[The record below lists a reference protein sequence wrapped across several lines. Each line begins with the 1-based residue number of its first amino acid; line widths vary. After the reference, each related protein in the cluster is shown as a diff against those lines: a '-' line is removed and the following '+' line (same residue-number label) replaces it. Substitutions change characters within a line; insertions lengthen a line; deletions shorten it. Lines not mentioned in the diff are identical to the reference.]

1 MAYFIFN
8 PQTNELED
16 SDNPTPIRQNLGQ
29 RFLAGGGRVG
39 FQDGTEILP
48 PTQREFPGK
57 KFYQVKD
64 PTYSEGRKRI
74 KTPEYEAWL
83 KTQIRGGETEVVN
96 LYKKLQK
103 LLDRN
108 PTVTEMQ
115 SYSKGGHM
123 SLDKIYKYTKKNNL
137 ELSQPR
143 KRHGTKAEQEASAIK
158 KRTNI
163 LKDTSSTYTERLI
176 SGNKKVNLH
185 HMNSKRFNVNLNNLA
200 YVPANVNSG
209 ALMKADN
216 TIEGLYD
223 QREKILAERKPGW
236 ENKLKDINAKGEKV
250 LNKLPQSA
258 RGLINFQIVEAAPSS
273 PNGLKISNKGIDWT
287 LSIGA
292 GEGEMGKINFN
303 ELTKDQRNKIV
314 SIAKNKFKYAAPSGA
329 ATAAGTAGG
338 MGVALGAV
346 AAGAEHQAGKPWYDV
361 FVNLPIEFASF
372 GMIPATEIS
381 QQLRMRG
388 DLKDKGLSLAE
399 RNKKMALYNRG
410 KSQEA
415 IDKDEVG
422 LESYALSGLKEG
434 ETMNQ
439 AKAVRGDEDIE
450 LMARKIERGY
460 NPNTG
465 KWESER
471 FVDAVEFA
479 QGGIVPR
486 YEYRDGSM
494 LGDAR
499 GWENM
504 LDESDPATMAKLEAL
519 KVLQDQTTA
528 EERDK
533 AHENR
538 FLHRS
543 DSYYTDQEESFIPHY
558 VQDVAKTTFGTDAG
572 RKYFGSKVLEG
583 GLEGT
588 QWLLMQIPHMLKEMH
603 YAGLLNPLAYNDL
616 QQKMKDNNFSWM
628 DLLYEPTAGEK
639 LGLNKYQQQKL
650 EELREQAEAE
660 GKPGIPQGVE
670 TLGTTG
676 ELGAA
681 FADPFL
687 MYGAYRK
694 FAPAFKGTQAK
705 IKGSQIEE
713 QVDMGKRD
721 TLKTLGTGGLMVAL
735 AKIFPGIFKG
745 GKAKVASKVAKTNYV
760 KQFGNVQGMPDWFPS
775 FMLKATQKGKLK
787 SLPDS
792 DYIEPMVYELMLPVK
807 IRLGKGKI
815 KTKEVP
821 VIVTQN
827 PRDGTMTVNWTGTDN
842 YGDDIKRS
850 ITYKPG
856 ETGTQNYAA
865 DEYGRGVSK
874 EEVVIQDPEFEYV
887 EPDYSS
893 QGFEDTSPDS
903 ASFLDIHDE
912 ADEIVE
918 AMEEFVKG
926 ADDKFKKKAAD
937 EFRLYNQT
945 DEHLGDAT
953 GHQTQDGDW
962 VGHEDNMPFPSY
974 DKEVKD
980 VYKPGWNRKKK
991 AMGGV
996 ASGPPPLSGPLPQ
1009 GLPSLQPGDIY
1020 NEWIR

>member
-16 SDNPTPIRQNLGQ
+16 SDNPTPIRENLGQ

-388 DLKDKGLSLAE
+388 DLKDKGLL
-399 RNKKMALYNRG
+399 
-410 KSQEA
+410 
-415 IDKDEVG
+415 
-422 LESYALSGLKEG
+422 
-434 ETMNQ
+434 
-439 AKAVRGDEDIE
+439 
-450 LMARKIERGY
+450 
-460 NPNTG
+460 
-465 KWESER
+465 
-471 FVDAVEFA
+471 
-479 QGGIVPR
+479 
-486 YEYRDGSM
+486 
-494 LGDAR
+494 
-499 GWENM
+499 
-504 LDESDPATMAKLEAL
+504 
-519 KVLQDQTTA
+519 
-528 EERDK
+528 
-533 AHENR
+533 
-538 FLHRS
+538 
-543 DSYYTDQEESFIPHY
+543 
-558 VQDVAKTTFGTDAG
+558 
-572 RKYFGSKVLEG
+572 
-583 GLEGT
+583 
-588 QWLLMQIPHMLKEMH
+588 
-603 YAGLLNPLAYNDL
+603 
-616 QQKMKDNNFSWM
+616 
-628 DLLYEPTAGEK
+628 
-639 LGLNKYQQQKL
+639 
-650 EELREQAEAE
+650 
-660 GKPGIPQGVE
+660 
-670 TLGTTG
+670 
-676 ELGAA
+676 
-681 FADPFL
+681 
-687 MYGAYRK
+687 
-694 FAPAFKGTQAK
+694 
-705 IKGSQIEE
+705 
-713 QVDMGKRD
+713 
-721 TLKTLGTGGLMVAL
+721 
-735 AKIFPGIFKG
+735 
-745 GKAKVASKVAKTNYV
+745 
-760 KQFGNVQGMPDWFPS
+760 
-775 FMLKATQKGKLK
+775 
-787 SLPDS
+787 
-792 DYIEPMVYELMLPVK
+792 
-807 IRLGKGKI
+807 
-815 KTKEVP
+815 
-821 VIVTQN
+821 
-827 PRDGTMTVNWTGTDN
+827 
-842 YGDDIKRS
+842 
-850 ITYKPG
+850 
-856 ETGTQNYAA
+856 
-865 DEYGRGVSK
+865 
-874 EEVVIQDPEFEYV
+874 
-887 EPDYSS
+887 
-893 QGFEDTSPDS
+893 
-903 ASFLDIHDE
+903 
-912 ADEIVE
+912 
-918 AMEEFVKG
+918 
-926 ADDKFKKKAAD
+926 
-937 EFRLYNQT
+937 
-945 DEHLGDAT
+945 
-953 GHQTQDGDW
+953 
-962 VGHEDNMPFPSY
+962 
-974 DKEVKD
+974 
-980 VYKPGWNRKKK
+980 
-991 AMGGV
+991 
-996 ASGPPPLSGPLPQ
+996 
-1009 GLPSLQPGDIY
+1009 
-1020 NEWIR
+1020 